1 MFGSM
6 IFRSIQSHSTPPRL
20 RASRTRI
27 AGASFN
33 ALIAALSIWVMSAPT
48 ARGDLNPILDS
59 VKAFMPAQANMIVV
73 LETNPAVRD
82 YILGYFPLRPGLLI
96 DVTVETAKEAA
107 KATGFNVY
115 EDIRAFVAV
124 GQVLREKS
132 PSWAVNFVIGEK
144 ISSIEPF
151 IKQQAPGAQ
160 PVEEVTVAGVKGL
173 RQGERFVAF
182 LSESVLLVGSVDAIK
197 NLETRDES
205 LPVLASVIQ
214 AASQGRNF
222 IFAVEPPRER
232 IQDLAR
238 SSNAQRFGGALYSHL
253 ERVVLSADSQETF
266 MDLVFDAEGAAEAS
280 VTQIEGIIDTAR
292 GQVET
297 QVATLL
303 AKPGN
308 PLQLMDPARLVGS
321 VMGTVAQEF
330 LTSAK
335 LDVHGGISTL
345 SVRNDKFM
353 VVQGPASGLVVLGIA
368 ISMGQLS
375 GTPGLLGGL
384 SNPLGQ

>member
-1 MFGSM
+1 
-6 IFRSIQSHSTPPRL
+6 
-20 RASRTRI
+20 
-27 AGASFN
+27 
-33 ALIAALSIWVMSAPT
+33 
-48 ARGDLNPILDS
+48 
-59 VKAFMPAQANMIVV
+59 
-73 LETNPAVRD
+73 
-82 YILGYFPLRPGLLI
+82 
-96 DVTVETAKEAA
+96 
-107 KATGFNVY
+107 
-115 EDIRAFVAV
+115 
-124 GQVLREKS
+124 
-132 PSWAVNFVIGEK
+132 
-144 ISSIEPF
+144 
-151 IKQQAPGAQ
+151 
-160 PVEEVTVAGVKGL
+160 
-173 RQGERFVAF
+173 
-182 LSESVLLVGSVDAIK
+182 
-197 NLETRDES
+197 
-205 LPVLASVIQ
+205 
-214 AASQGRNF
+214 
-222 IFAVEPPRER
+222 
-232 IQDLAR
+232 
-238 SSNAQRFGGALYSHL
+238 
-253 ERVVLSADSQETF
+253 